1 MTTIAYTHIAAKRC
15 YVVYATVGG
24 HFKERFQQNTIR
36 FLIKFNHKKN
46 FCMKNKENWM
56 QNPSKTV
63 TLIFGFGWLI
73 GVILVILATTD
84 LFTESP
90 FKTKNTLIFLLLLG
104 STGATFKVIRNYYNN
119 RKQRT

>member
-1 MTTIAYTHIAAKRC
+1 
-15 YVVYATVGG
+15 
-24 HFKERFQQNTIR
+24 
-36 FLIKFNHKKN
+36 
-46 FCMKNKENWM
+46 MKNKENWM

-63 TLIFGFGWLI
+63 ALIFGIGWLI
-73 GVILVILATTD
+73 SIILLVLATTD

-90 FKTKNTLIFLLLLG
+90 FKTKNILIFLLILG